1 MLSGA
6 LGASLLGSISVG
18 EGFIHAGDG
27 FIQSGEEVQQPV

>member
-6 LGASLLGSISVG
+6 LGASLLGSISVDK
-18 EGFIHAGDG
+18 GFIQAGDG

>member
-6 LGASLLGSISVG
+6 LGASLLESVSVG